1 MTRVVLDANVFV
13 SAILSPKG
21 APARI
26 LRAWR
31 DGRFQL
37 VVSEPILAEIA
48 QVLRYPRIQK
58 RHGWPERE
66 VDEFVEDLAQCAI
79 LVYPK
84 KSFAAVEDAS
94 DNRYLEC
101 AVAGGA
107 QYLVSGDQHLLALES
122 FEGVA
127 ILSPAA
133 FVRSPPFGQ
142 ENTEIAF

>member
-31 DGRFQL
+31 DERFQL

-48 QVLRYPRIQK
+48 QVLRYPRLKK
-58 RHGWPERE
+58 RHGWVESQ
-66 VDEFVEDLAQCAI
+66 VDEFVADLAHLAI
-79 LVYPK
+79 LVYPEK
-84 KSFAAVEDAS
+84 PFAVVAEDPS

-101 AVAGGA
+101 AVAGA
-107 QYLVSGDQHLLALES
+107 AEYLVSGDQHLLELKS
-122 FEGVA
+122 LDDVT

-133 FVRSPPFGQ
+133 FVRSPVFGSG
-142 ENTEIAF
+142 